1 MTLTRLRPE
10 LRLRTSLMLL
20 MVLAAALTFGL
31 VGGAILSLR
40 LPQVEQRALE
50 QLQRRALNT
59 ARLLDLDLSG
69 IEAQL
74 RPLGHLLAQTA
85 ATEPQP
91 VLDAL
96 TRPDSPFVAV
106 FLLEASGRVQALGLR
121 GGRAEAKT
129 ELRGADFSGNALFR
143 ALRERGAASN
153 ATLWSD
159 KYLSTLAG
167 TTTVALALPID
178 QRMLIAELDLARM
191 LTKLERA
198 SQDAEAEVMIVDG
211 RGQWLASTRS
221 AVSSTERH
229 LNYANLASVQML
241 DRGEA
246 APGRE
251 ELFGEPRLVS
261 AVRPDLLG
269 WSIIASASA
278 GWGQYSYR
286 VTVLLVVAGFGGALA
301 ISMLLAPWWAAVF
314 TRPVQALIARAHA
327 VAGGDYLGAWP
338 GRGPIRELNQL
349 GADLAR
355 MVKTIQTHGERLR
368 ATLDSAPAVS
378 VQWYS
383 LEGRVL
389 YWNQAS
395 ESMYGYSAR
404 QALGAELREQPL
416 MYLGE
421 AQVQAFLGILATL
434 DHDGGSFGPAEFELR
449 HRKGHAV
456 IVLASIFPVP
466 GEQGQKIFVCMDV
479 DITAAKRSEAEILR
493 LNQGLE
499 ARVAERTEALTAA
512 NEELQTTVE
521 YLKATQAQLVRSEKL
536 AALGRLVAGVAHEL
550 NTPLGNGLMV
560 ISTLRE
566 SLRNLQTEM
575 NQGLRRSTLE
585 SFVAQ
590 ADQGS
595 DIAERN
601 LRRAAE
607 LVANFKQ
614 VAVDQT
620 SAQRRQFTLK
630 EIVGEALLMLSPTT
644 RKTPHHL
651 RTVLEEN
658 ISMDSYPGALVQ
670 VLSNLVENA
679 LVHGLAECAEGE
691 IMICTEAAAPGEARI
706 VISDNGCGIPPEHL
720 GRIFDPFFT
729 TRMGRGG
736 SGLGLH
742 VVHELVGSVL
752 GGRIS
757 VNSAPGAGARFV
769 IELPLSAPVQ
779 VTQPGDL

>member
-1 MTLTRLRPE
+1 MKGPSWPRIE

-40 LPQVEQRALE
+40 LPQVELRAQEQLRARALS
-50 QLQRRALNT
+50 T

-74 RPLGHLLAQTA
+74 RPLSHLLASA
-85 ATEPQP
+85 AADPQP

-96 TRPDSPFVAV
+96 TRADSPFVAV
-106 FLLEASGRVQALGLR
+106 FLLEASGRVQSLGLR
-121 GGRAEAKT
+121 DGRAET
-129 ELRGADFSGNALFR
+129 RGELRGADFSGNPLFR
-143 ALRERGAASN
+143 AMQERGSAGNGA
-153 ATLWSD
+153 LWSD

-167 TTTVALALPID
+167 TTTVALALPVD
-178 QRMLIAELDLARM
+178 RRLLIAELDLGRM
-191 LTKLERA
+191 LTKLEHA
-198 SQDAEAEVMIVDG
+198 SKEAEAEVLIVDG

-221 AVSSTERH
+221 AFSSTERH
-229 LNYANLASVQML
+229 LNYANMASVQAL

-246 APGRE
+246 GPGRE
-251 ELFGEPRLVS
+251 MLFGETRLIS
-261 AVRPDLLG
+261 AVRPALLG
-269 WSIIASASA
+269 WSIIASAPA

-286 VTVLLVVAGFGGALA
+286 VTVLLVLAGFGGALA
-301 ISMLLAPWWAAVF
+301 ISMLLAPWFATLF

-327 VAGGDYLGAWP
+327 VADGDYLGAWP

-383 LEGRVL
+383 PDGRVL

-395 ESMYGYSAR
+395 ESMYGYSAS

-416 MYLGE
+416 MYLDG
-421 AQVQAFLGILATL
+421 AQVQAFLDILATL
-434 DHDGGSFGPAEFELR
+434 DRDGGNFGPAEFELR
-449 HRKGHAV
+449 HRDGQPVH
-456 IVLASIFPVP
+456 VLASVFAVP
-466 GEQGQKIFVCMDV
+466 GERGQKVFVCMDV
-479 DITAAKRSEAEILR
+479 DITAAKRNEAEILR

-512 NEELQTTVE
+512 NEELQTTIE
-521 YLKATQAQLVRSEKL
+521 YLKATQQQLVRSEKL

-560 ISTLRE
+560 ITTLRE
-566 SLRNLQTEM
+566 SLRALQAEM
-575 NQGLRRSTLE
+575 SQGLRRSTLD

-590 ADQGS
+590 AEQGS

-644 RKTPHHL
+644 RKTPHRL
-651 RTVLEEN
+651 RTVLAEN

-691 IMICTEAAAPGEARI
+691 ILICTEAGAPGQARI

-757 VNSAPGAGARFV
+757 VYSSPGAGARFV
-769 IELPLSAPVQ
+769 IELPLAAPLQ